1 MISDDKEINYNKGI
15 KNRIKDEDKF
25 YFIKEDDT
33 INSTYDQSLNSLI
46 IEKSEKNCSDKVK
59 KQKNK
64 KQIIIAQFKEQIE
77 KIIDE
82 KFEKEYIKLKNNYEE
97 KIEELLNEQEKIYN
111 KNEIIKAK
119 YYSLER
125 YLKNFCRKL
134 NIDYQSLL
142 LN

>member
-64 KQIIIAQFKEQIE
+64 KPIIIAQFKEQIE

-125 YLKNFCRKL
+125 YLKNYCRKL
-134 NIDYQSLL
+134 NVDYQSLL